1 MNANPPIVVGVDS
14 SRSSICAVRWAA
26 ETAAR
31 HNAPLVL
38 VSAVTIP
45 VTAYDRIGL
54 TQSFFDSQE
63 VEVTRRLD
71 EAAAVVHGAG
81 AAGALSV
88 TTELATIPPVPALID
103 RSKGA
108 RMVVCGSRGLGE
120 VTGGVLGSVTSALT
134 HHAHSPVAVI
144 PEWPRPTVTTAV
156 GAVVVGVDGSAHS
169 EPAIAVAFEEASLR
183 GAELIV
189 VHAWSDVTLSTV
201 HPHNQGLPWQSIASA
216 EHATL
221 AESLAGFAERYP
233 DVGVSRVVVQDQPV
247 HHLHA
252 YADTAQLMVVGS
264 RGRGGFA
271 SMLLGS
277 TSTALLHTTKSP
289 LLIVRSPRLHSGT
302 RNG

>member
-1 MNANPPIVVGVDS
+1 MTANPPIVVGVDG
-14 SRSSICAVRWAA
+14 SRSSISAVRWAA

-38 VSAVTIP
+38 LSAVTIP
-45 VTAYDRIGL
+45 VTAFDRIGL
-54 TQSFFDSQE
+54 TQSFFDKQE
-63 VEVTRRLD
+63 IEVTRRLD
-71 EAAAVVHGAG
+71 EAAGIVHD
-81 AAGALSV
+81 AATNGEPSV
-88 TTELATIPPVPALID
+88 STELATIPPVPALID
-103 RSKGA
+103 RSKNA

-144 PEWPRPTVTTAV
+144 REWPRPTDPSAMGT
-156 GAVVVGVDGSAHS
+156 VVVGVDGSAHS

-183 GAELIV
+183 GADLVV

-201 HPHNQGLPWQSIASA
+201 IPHNQGLPWPSIEAA

-221 AESLAGFAERYP
+221 AESLAGFTERYP

-247 HHLHA
+247 HHLHW
-252 YADTAQLMVVGS
+252 YANTAQLMVVGS

-277 TSTALLHTTKSP
+277 TSTALLHSVRCP
-289 LLIVRSPRLHSGT
+289 LMIVRGPRGQST
-302 RNG
+302 